1 MQRSTRIKLLTTL
14 TLVLTGL
21 LVSSTAIGQTTDSA
35 ETSRTT
41 PAAVVRCLTLAD
53 CETQLGT
60 ALERLDK
67 TLDAYEKATAV
78 IAAKDIHIEA
88 LKLRDELRMQ
98 HLAIKDQMI
107 AAQGELIKFYEKK
120 LYGTKS
126 RLKKLLER
134 AGRLVMLAAGIY
146 LGAKL

>member
-1 MQRSTRIKLLTTL
+1 M
-14 TLVLTGL
+14 
-21 LVSSTAIGQTTDSA
+21 
-35 ETSRTT
+35 
-41 PAAVVRCLTLAD
+41 
-53 CETQLGT
+53 
-60 ALERLDK
+60 
-67 TLDAYEKATAV
+67 